1 MASLFFNDSYI
12 DNSALHLHAD
22 NRSFKYGDGLFETI
36 FISNKKAAFLDL
48 HLQRLKE
55 GMELLQIN
63 IPEQWQID
71 FFQEKITALCVLNN
85 FQHARCRLTVWR
97 GGEGHYTPVS
107 NDAQLLIELFRRP
120 SGDYLLNAE
129 GLHLGEYKGLPKP
142 RHALSAHK
150 TANALIYVLAAKYA
164 HEQNV
169 DDVVVLNDAGGIADC
184 ISSNIFLYR
193 QNKLITPASNEGGV
207 HGIMKKV
214 VMYVC
219 RMEGI
224 EILEQQLKP
233 DELENGN
240 EIFLTNAI
248 HGVQWIKKYRQRTY
262 YNNFS
267 KDLTYIINEAKD
279 NATLVSP

>member
-48 HLQRLKE
+48 HLQRLKQ
-55 GMELLQIN
+55 GMELLRIN
-63 IPEQWQID
+63 IPEEWQID

-97 GGEGHYTPVS
+97 GGKGHYTPMS

-120 SGDYLLNAE
+120 SGDYLLNDT
-129 GLHLGEYKGLPKP
+129 GLHLGEYNAISKP
-142 RHALSAHK
+142 RNALSAFK
-150 TANALIYVLAAKYA
+150 TANALVYVLAAKYA
-164 HEQNV
+164 HEQNI
-169 DDVVVLNDAGGIADC
+169 DDVVVLNDDGGIADC

-193 QNKLITPASNEGGV
+193 QNRLITPAVSEGGV
-207 HGIMKKV
+207 NGIMKKV
-214 VMYVC
+214 VMQVC
-219 RMEGI
+219 RLEGI
-224 EILEQQLKP
+224 EISEQKLTP
-233 DELENGN
+233 DELADGH

-248 HGVQWIKKYRQRTY
+248 HGIQWVKTFRQRTY

-267 KDLTYIINEAKD
+267 KDLIYIINEAKD